1 MTPINLKMKKLNYLK
16 LLIILVITGL
26 SYQSFA
32 QGDVSELVKSGP
44 ADAAKLA
51 NAYLN
56 PLFKGLGFGMNSG
69 WYSSAKVK
77 NLGKFDVR
85 IQGSAAFVP
94 KTDQTFDFNALGLSN
109 KTRLRNANS
118 PLSPTAFGADS
129 PGPEV
134 VLYDNNNQPVSSF
147 NLPNGSGVK
156 FVPSPQIQ
164 VTVGL
169 IKNTDVSL
177 RYSPKLAL
185 GDFGSLQVLGFGVK
199 HEITK
204 LLLPG
209 KTEKVIPVD
218 IAVAFGYN
226 QTTYNYKVA
235 LTKQVNDD
243 PNRQN
248 VDLNQRVEGKF
259 SGYTFDAILSK
270 KLLLFTPFVSVGYNT
285 AKTDLGLLGQYI
297 VRTAAP
303 TLASPLPNSA
313 DKFTT
318 FTDPVKFNQK
328 DISGIRSSVGFS
340 LHLAFFRLYGAYSIG
355 EYSAF
360 TGGIGLGIGH

>member
-1 MTPINLKMKKLNYLK
+1 MKKLNSLK
-16 LLIILVITGL
+16 SLLTLTIIGF
-26 SYQSFA
+26 SFHSFA
-32 QGDVSELVKSGP
+32 QEGVSALIKSGP

-56 PLFKGLGFGMNSG
+56 PFFKGLGFGMNSG
-69 WYSSAKVK
+69 WYNSAKAK
-77 NLGKFDVR
+77 NLGKFDIR
-85 IQGSAAFVP
+85 IQGTAAFVP
-94 KTDQTFDFNALGLSN
+94 ASDQTFNFNALGLSN
-109 KTRLRNANS
+109 KTRLRNPNS
-118 PLSPTAFGADS
+118 NLSPTAFGTDS

-134 VLYDNNNQPVSSF
+134 VLYDDNNREVSSF
-147 NLPNGSGVK
+147 NLPNGSGIK

-177 RYSPKLAL
+177 RYSPKLEL
-185 GDFGSLQVLGFGVK
+185 GGFGSLQVIGFGIK

-226 QTTYNYKVA
+226 QTTYDYKVA
-235 LTKQVNDD
+235 QADQVNDD
-243 PNRQN
+243 PSKRNT
-248 VDLNQRVEGKF
+248 DLNQRIEGKF
-259 SGYTFDAILSK
+259 SGYTFDAIISK
-270 KLLLFTPFVSVGYNT
+270 KLLFFTPFVSVGYNT
-285 AKTDLGLLGQYI
+285 AKTELGLLGQYI
-297 VRTAAP
+297 VKTAAP
-303 TLASPLPNSA
+303 TLANPLPNSP

-318 FTDPVKFNQK
+318 FTDPVKFDQK

-340 LHLAFFRLYGAYSIG
+340 LHLTIFRLYGAYSIG

-360 TGGIGLGIGH
+360 TCGIGIGIGK

>member
-1 MTPINLKMKKLNYLK
+1 MRKLNSLK
-16 LLIILVITGL
+16 SILTLTIIGF
-26 SYQSFA
+26 SFHSFA
-32 QGDVSELVKSGP
+32 QGDVSALIKSGP

-56 PLFKGLGFGMNSG
+56 PFFKGLGFGMNSG
-69 WYSSAKVK
+69 WYNSAKAK
-77 NLGKFDVR
+77 NLGKFDIR
-85 IQGSAAFVP
+85 IQGTAAFVP
-94 KTDQTFDFNALGLSN
+94 ESDQTFNFNALGLSN
-109 KTRLRNANS
+109 KTRLRNPNS
-118 PLSPTAFGADS
+118 TLSPTAFGANS

-134 VLYDNNNQPVSSF
+134 VLYDNNNQEVSSF
-147 NLPNGSGVK
+147 NLPDGSGIK

-177 RYSPKLAL
+177 RYSPKLEL
-185 GDFGSLQVLGFGVK
+185 GGFGSLQVIGFGIK
-199 HEITK
+199 HEITE

-226 QTTYNYKVA
+226 QTTYDYKVA
-235 LTKQVNDD
+235 LADQVNDD
-243 PNRQN
+243 PSRRNT
-248 VDLNQRVEGKF
+248 DLNQRIEGKF
-259 SGYTFDAILSK
+259 SGYTFDAIISK
-270 KLLLFTPFVSVGYNT
+270 KLLFFTPFLSVGYNT
-285 AKTDLGLLGQYI
+285 AKTELGLLGQYI
-297 VRTAAP
+297 VKTAAP
-303 TLASPLPNSA
+303 TLANPLPNSP

-318 FTDPVKFNQK
+318 FTDPVKFDQK

-340 LHLAFFRLYGAYSIG
+340 LHLAIFRLYGAYSIG

-360 TGGIGLGIGH
+360 TGGIGIGIGK